1 MIHDAQVV
9 DIVKLK
15 GMAAKAGNKAKERI
29 AANRANAKASTENGP
44 RVQWQC
50 GLATLWLLT

>member
-1 MIHDAQVV
+1 MIHGAQMV

-15 GMAAKAGNKAKERI
+15 GMAAKVGNKARERI

-44 RVQWQC
+44 RVQWKC
-50 GLATLWLLT
+50 GPATLWLLT